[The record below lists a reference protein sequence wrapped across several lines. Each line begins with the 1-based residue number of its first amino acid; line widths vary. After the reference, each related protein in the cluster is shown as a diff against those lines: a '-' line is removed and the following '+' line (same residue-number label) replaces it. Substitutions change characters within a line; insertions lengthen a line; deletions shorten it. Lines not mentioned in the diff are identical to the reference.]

1 MILIEVGVDFSKI
14 VIIEANVSLLTS
26 NANLD
31 TSCLETEFFGKL
43 QIHNLHDLGLFAIWF

>member
-31 TSCLETEFFGKL
+31 NSCLETEFFGKL